1 MSKENTVINPRTEL
15 KQRVIQ
21 VALNEFRVQ
30 GIKAVRMD
38 DLASQIGISKR
49 TLYEMFKDKEEL
61 LMDCLLYSNQR
72 EKERVN
78 DIRSKSKNVLEVI
91 LGVFLYS
98 IEMLHET
105 NKLFFEDIKKY
116 PAAYKLVQEVRNSD
130 SKEKMAFFRQGVEQG
145 IFRSDINYPI
155 VDELVKQQFN
165 LLVNTDFFSHHPFLD
180 VYESI
185 MFTYLRGISTVEGAR
200 MLEMFIKEYRGNK
213 N

>member
-15 KQRVIQ
+15 KQRVIH
-21 VALNEFRVQ
+21 VALDEFRVQ

-91 LGVFLYS
+91 FGVFLYS

-116 PAAYKLVQEVRNSD
+116 PAAYKLVQEVRNID

-155 VDELVKQQFN
+155 VNELVKQQFN

>member
-21 VALNEFRVQ
+21 VALNEFLVQ

-145 IFRSDINYPI
+145 IFRSDINFPI

-185 MFTYLRGISTVEGAR
+185 MFTYLRGISTVEGVS

>member
-15 KQRVIQ
+15 KHRVIP
-21 VALNEFRVQ
+21 VALHEFRVQ

-98 IEMLHET
+98 IEMLHEP

-116 PAAYKLVQEVRNSD
+116 PAAYKLVQEVRNID

-185 MFTYLRGISTVEGAR
+185 MFTYLRGISTVEGTR

>member
-116 PAAYKLVQEVRNSD
+116 PAAYKLVQEVRNID

-155 VDELVKQQFN
+155 VNELVKQQFN

>member
-1 MSKENTVINPRTEL
+1 MLKENIIINSRTEL

-21 VALNEFRVQ
+21 VALDEFRMQ
-30 GIKAVRMD
+30 GVKAVRMD

-61 LMDCLLYSNQR
+61 LIDCLLYSNQR

-78 DIRSKSKNVLEVI
+78 AIRAKSKNVLEVM

-98 IEMLHET
+98 IEMLHDT

-130 SKEKMAFFRQGVEQG
+130 SEEKMTFFRQGVEQG
-145 IFRSDINYPI
+145 IFRSDINFPI

-185 MFTYLRGISTVEGAR
+185 MFTYLRGISTVEGAH

>member
-30 GIKAVRMD
+30 GVKAVRMD

-98 IEMLHET
+98 IEMLHDT
-105 NKLFFEDIKKY
+105 NKLFFDDIKKY

-130 SKEKMAFFRQGVEQG
+130 SEEKMTFFRQGVEQG

>member
-61 LMDCLLYSNQR
+61 LMDCLLYSNQC

-155 VDELVKQQFN
+155 VNELVKQQFN

-185 MFTYLRGISTVEGAR
+185 MFTYLRGISTVEGTR

>member
-15 KQRVIQ
+15 KQRVIH

-116 PAAYKLVQEVRNSD
+116 PAAYKLVQEVRNID

-155 VDELVKQQFN
+155 VNELVKQQFN

-185 MFTYLRGISTVEGAR
+185 MFTYLRGISTVEGTR

>member
-30 GIKAVRMD
+30 GVKAVRMD

-61 LMDCLLYSNQR
+61 LIDCLLYSNQR

>member
-30 GIKAVRMD
+30 GVKAVRMD

-61 LMDCLLYSNQR
+61 LIDCLLYSNQR

-78 DIRSKSKNVLEVI
+78 AIRANSKNVLEVI

-98 IEMLHET
+98 IEMLHDT
-105 NKLFFEDIKKY
+105 NKLFFDDIKKY

-130 SKEKMAFFRQGVEQG
+130 SEEKMTFFRQGVEQG
-145 IFRSDINYPI
+145 IFRSDINFPI

-185 MFTYLRGISTVEGAR
+185 MFTYLRGISTVEGAS

>member
-49 TLYEMFKDKEEL
+49 TLYEIFKDKEEL

-116 PAAYKLVQEVRNSD
+116 PTAYKLVQEVRNSD

-185 MFTYLRGISTVEGAR
+185 MFTYLRGISTEKGAR
-200 MLEMFIKEYRGNK
+200 VLEMFIKEYRGNK

>member
-91 LGVFLYS
+91 FGVFLYS

-116 PAAYKLVQEVRNSD
+116 PAAYKLVQEVRNID

-155 VDELVKQQFN
+155 VNELVKQQFN

>member
-49 TLYEMFKDKEEL
+49 TLYEIFKDKEEL

-116 PAAYKLVQEVRNSD
+116 PAAYKLVQEVHNSD

-155 VDELVKQQFN
+155 VNELVKQQFN
-165 LLVNTDFFSHHPFLD
+165 LLVNADFFSHHPFLD

-185 MFTYLRGISTVEGAR
+185 MFTYLRGISTEKGAR
-200 MLEMFIKEYRGNK
+200 VLEMFIKEYRGNK

>member
-30 GIKAVRMD
+30 GVKAVRMD

-61 LMDCLLYSNQR
+61 LIDCLLYSNQR

-185 MFTYLRGISTVEGAR
+185 MFTYLRGISTVEGAS

>member
-15 KQRVIQ
+15 KQRVIH
-21 VALNEFRVQ
+21 VALDEFRVQ

-49 TLYEMFKDKEEL
+49 TLYEIFKDKEEL

-91 LGVFLYS
+91 FGVFLYS

-116 PAAYKLVQEVRNSD
+116 PAAYKLVQEVRNID

-155 VDELVKQQFN
+155 VNELVKQQFN

-185 MFTYLRGISTVEGAR
+185 MFTYLRGISTVEGTR

>member
-30 GIKAVRMD
+30 GVKAVRMD

>member
-30 GIKAVRMD
+30 GVKAVRMD

-185 MFTYLRGISTVEGAR
+185 MFTYLRGISTVEGAS

>member
-116 PAAYKLVQEVRNSD
+116 PTAYKLVQEVRNID

-155 VDELVKQQFN
+155 VNELVKQQFN

-185 MFTYLRGISTVEGAR
+185 MFTYLRGISTVEGVR

>member
-21 VALNEFRVQ
+21 VALNEFLVQ

-61 LMDCLLYSNQR
+61 LIDCLLYSNQR

-116 PAAYKLVQEVRNSD
+116 PAAYKLVQEVRNID

-145 IFRSDINYPI
+145 IFRSDINFPI
-155 VDELVKQQFN
+155 VNELVKQQFN

-185 MFTYLRGISTVEGAR
+185 MFTYLRGISTVEGVS

>member
-21 VALNEFRVQ
+21 VALNEFLVQ

-116 PAAYKLVQEVRNSD
+116 PAAYKLVQEVRNID

-145 IFRSDINYPI
+145 IFRSDINFPI
-155 VDELVKQQFN
+155 VNELVKQQFN

-185 MFTYLRGISTVEGAR
+185 MFTYLRGISTVEGVS

>member
-61 LMDCLLYSNQR
+61 LMDCLLYSKQR

-78 DIRSKSKNVLEVI
+78 DICSKSKNVLEVI

-116 PAAYKLVQEVRNSD
+116 PAAYKLVQEVRNID

-155 VDELVKQQFN
+155 VNELVKQQFN

>member
-145 IFRSDINYPI
+145 IFRADINYPI
-155 VDELVKQQFN
+155 VNELVKQQFN

>member
-15 KQRVIQ
+15 KQRVIH

>member
-15 KQRVIQ
+15 KQRVIH

-49 TLYEMFKDKEEL
+49 TLYEIFKDKEEL

-116 PAAYKLVQEVRNSD
+116 PAAYKLVQEVRNID

-155 VDELVKQQFN
+155 VNELVKQQFN

>member
-49 TLYEMFKDKEEL
+49 TLYEIFKDKEEL

-116 PAAYKLVQEVRNSD
+116 PAAYKLVQEVRNID

-155 VDELVKQQFN
+155 VNELVKQQFN

-185 MFTYLRGISTVEGAR
+185 MFTYLRGISTVEGTR